1 MNKVQNVHKTQ
12 LTPMNDT
19 NTPPTRDAA
28 PDSKPPDS
36 KTPIEIKPSPD
47 SKTPA
52 VPAKSLTI
60 EQIVEHAAMQLDG
73 LGLDP
78 KLIQKA
84 VILCAAQT
92 DKIAASALHSVIS
105 EHISQ
110 LSPPKQAR
118 KPRKT
123 APGDQ
128 SLA

>member
-1 MNKVQNVHKTQ
+1 MNKIQNVHKNH

-19 NTPPTRDAA
+19 NTPPMPNAA
-28 PDSKPPDS
+28 PDSEPPDS
-36 KTPIEIKPSPD
+36 KTPVEIKPSPD
-47 SKTPA
+47 PKPPA
-52 VPAKSLTI
+52 VLVKSLTI

-84 VILCAAQT
+84 VILCAEQT
-92 DKIAASALHSVIS
+92 DRIAASALHSVLS

-123 APGDQ
+123 ASTDQ
-128 SLA
+128 SHA